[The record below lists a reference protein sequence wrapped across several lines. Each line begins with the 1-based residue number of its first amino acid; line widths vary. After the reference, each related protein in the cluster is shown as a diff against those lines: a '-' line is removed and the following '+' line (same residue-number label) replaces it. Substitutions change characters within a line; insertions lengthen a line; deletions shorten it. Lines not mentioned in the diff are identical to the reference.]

1 MALLP
6 TVLGL
11 KRIQGGDSRPRCR
24 GCRGRDSA
32 GSRWLVGV
40 MAMFFTWRKARFDGA
55 MVAFV
60 NRQEDAQ
67 VRQVGASDPEQ
78 QHAFSKGGLI
88 YVMVIRTGPSTSYDD
103 DNDDYVD
110 SPRLQ

>member
-1 MALLP
+1 M
-6 TVLGL
+6 
-11 KRIQGGDSRPRCR
+11 
-24 GCRGRDSA
+24 
-32 GSRWLVGV
+32 
-40 MAMFFTWRKARFDGA
+40 
-55 MVAFV
+55 

-78 QHAFSKGGLI
+78 QQAFSKGGLI
-88 YVMVIRTGPSTSYDD
+88 YVMVIWTGPSTSYDD

>member
-1 MALLP
+1 MALLA

-11 KRIQGGDSRPRCR
+11 QRIQGGDSRPRCR

-88 YVMVIRTGPSTSYDD
+88 YVMVIRTRPSTSYDD
-103 DNDDYVD
+103 ENDDYVD
-110 SPRLQ
+110 IPRLQ

>member
-1 MALLP
+1 MP
-6 TVLGL
+6 G
-11 KRIQGGDSRPRCR
+11 PRQCWVKMV
-24 GCRGRDSA
+24 G
-32 GSRWLVGV
+32 GSRGNV
-40 MAMFFTWRKARFDGA
+40 FTWRKARFDGA

-60 NRQEDAQ
+60 NRQEKAQ

-78 QHAFSKGGLI
+78 QHPFSEGGRI

>member
-1 MALLP
+1 METPDLGVGDAGAE
-6 TVLGL
+6 TVLG
-11 KRIQGGDSRPRCR
+11 QDGWWSHGN
-24 GCRGRDSA
+24 
-32 GSRWLVGV
+32 V
-40 MAMFFTWRKARFDGA
+40 FTWRKARFDGA

-78 QHAFSKGGLI
+78 QHAFSKGGRI

-103 DNDDYVD
+103 DYVD

>member
-1 MALLP
+1 
-6 TVLGL
+6 
-11 KRIQGGDSRPRCR
+11 
-24 GCRGRDSA
+24 
-32 GSRWLVGV
+32 
-40 MAMFFTWRKARFDGA
+40 MFFTWRKARFDGA

-67 VRQVGASDPEQ
+67 VRQAGASDPEQ
-78 QHAFSKGGLI
+78 QQAFSEGGRI

-103 DNDDYVD
+103 DKDDYVD